1 MVLGE
6 GRSWVRQCWT
16 ASEPRRGGPR
26 VGQPGARA
34 WAAARR
40 AAVALALLV
49 AALPLSEEVPGWPT
63 VAAPADVVSVLLPAA
78 AGSGAPGAAV
88 AAAGPAPGEIRLKG
102 RLHVP
107 TLLRGEPTAPAVLL
121 LPGVPP
127 VDACEDFAVG
137 LRDAGVHCLVM
148 QYRGCWGSEG
158 DFSLSTL
165 AADVA
170 AALEWLAR

>member
-1 MVLGE
+1 MAFEPG
-6 GRSWVRQCWT
+6 SARQ
-16 ASEPRRGGPR
+16 GG
-26 VGQPGARA
+26 RA
-34 WAAARR
+34 WAATRR
-40 AAVALALLV
+40 AAAALALLV

-78 AGSGAPGAAV
+78 GAGSSAPGAAV
-88 AAAGPAPGEIRLKG
+88 AAAGPADGEIRLNG

-158 DFSLSTL
+158 DFSLATI
-165 AADVA
+165 ADDVA
-170 AALEWLAR
+170 AALEWLAG